1 LTDDSI
7 SKLDEKYQDLM
18 QKAKD
23 STELMW
29 AEASSAYRNYAKSDE
44 EFSENHT
51 LASLRTI
58 SSTATKIALR
68 GGEEAA

>member
-1 LTDDSI
+1 
-7 SKLDEKYQDLM
+7 M

-29 AEASSAYRNYAKSDE
+29 AEASSTYRKYAKSDE

-68 GGEEAA
+68 GGEETA